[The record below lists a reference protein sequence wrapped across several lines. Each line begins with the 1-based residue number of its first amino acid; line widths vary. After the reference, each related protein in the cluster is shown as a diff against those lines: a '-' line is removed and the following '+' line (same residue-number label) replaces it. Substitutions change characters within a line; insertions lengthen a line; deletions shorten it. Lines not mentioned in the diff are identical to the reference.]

1 MPPVARRPIATS
13 LLVLLLVPA
22 AATARTPRFSG
33 VALGNSPS
41 GQGQVAK
48 HRFVVGDGYTLRLRD
63 RRAGRTRYRVCLERA
78 GRTLRC
84 ARGRTGAKGP
94 SGSVGRRFA
103 VAPQATGRYRYV
115 WSVAGRRVASWSVRI
130 GPGD

>member
-33 VALGNSPS
+33 VALG
-41 GQGQVAK
+41 
-48 HRFVVGDGYTLRLRD
+48 
-63 RRAGRTRYRVCLERA
+63 
-78 GRTLRC
+78 
-84 ARGRTGAKGP
+84 KGP